1 MTGVIATALVAH
13 VPTLGQ
19 AQNTPDYQQ
28 TLVQAE
34 RKLGAAMRAALKP
47 DLCVLVSTHW
57 VSTFNWFAT
66 CQPMPHIDPDIRFMP
81 MSPGTKKSM

>member
-34 RKLGAAMRAALKP
+34 RKLGAAMRAALGADRLRGCPSGASGHSPP
-47 DLCVLVSTHW
+47 DSPPAGARSRLI
-57 VSTFNWFAT
+57 FR
-66 CQPMPHIDPDIRFMP
+66 PMGRLSGQAPI
-81 MSPGTKKSM
+81 